1 MFTSEF
7 QRMEQLLPDENSLP
21 LLINLMGDDSEPKRN
36 FIFENLDFSEI
47 RE

>member
-1 MFTSEF
+1 MFTPEY
-7 QRMEQLLPDENSLP
+7 QRMDTLIPDENSLP
-21 LLINLMGDDSEPKRN
+21 LLMNLMGDDSEPKRN